1 MTGSAEATSSTF
13 AVFVLVGRGCF
24 AGCCCSFS
32 FDDSDETVASLL
44 VAAVGVLVSMAGA
57 GAGAST
63 SLVEVAAAEGTSAP
77 WGWEEAVGRIE
88 VIVASTA
95 VSAEIHVAGAEAVGG
110 IVGIIAIVASSA
122 SAADVGGAAVGGMG
136 APHRNE
142 RPGAA
147 VVAATVDGG
156 NIRRGKGSRRP

>member
-13 AVFVLVGRGCF
+13 AVFVLVGRSCF

-57 GAGAST
+57 ST
-63 SLVEVAAAEGTSAP
+63 SLIEVAAAEGTSAP

-95 VSAEIHVAGAEAVGG
+95 VSAGSAEIAGAEAVGG
-110 IVGIIAIVASSA
+110 IVDIVAIVAGSA
-122 SAADVGGAAVGGMG
+122 SAAGVGGAAVGGMG

-156 NIRRGKGSRRP
+156 NIRCGKGSRRP

>member
-13 AVFVLVGRGCF
+13 AVFVLVGRSCF

-44 VAAVGVLVSMAGA
+44 VAAVGVLSSMAGA

-63 SLVEVAAAEGTSAP
+63 PLVEVAAAEGTSAP

-95 VSAEIHVAGAEAVGG
+95 VSADIAGAEAVGG
-110 IVGIIAIVASSA
+110 IVDIIAIVADSA
-122 SAADVGGAAVGGMG
+122 SAADVGGAAVDGMG

>member
-13 AVFVLVGRGCF
+13 AVFVLVGRSCF

-57 GAGAST
+57 ST
-63 SLVEVAAAEGTSAP
+63 SLIEVAAAEGTSAP
-77 WGWEEAVGRIE
+77 WRWEEAVGRIE

-95 VSAEIHVAGAEAVGG
+95 VSAGSAEIAGAEAVGG
-110 IVGIIAIVASSA
+110 IVDIVAIVAGSA
-122 SAADVGGAAVGGMG
+122 SAAGVGGAAVGGMG

-156 NIRRGKGSRRP
+156 NIRCGKGSRRP

>member
-1 MTGSAEATSSTF
+1 M
-13 AVFVLVGRGCF
+13 
-24 AGCCCSFS
+24 
-32 FDDSDETVASLL
+32 
-44 VAAVGVLVSMAGA
+44 
-57 GAGAST
+57 
-63 SLVEVAAAEGTSAP
+63 
-77 WGWEEAVGRIE
+77 
-88 VIVASTA
+88 
-95 VSAEIHVAGAEAVGG
+95 GG
-110 IVGIIAIVASSA
+110 IVGIIAIVAGSA